1 MLLPETE
8 IKMARERTNE
18 LLRQDQQYKEMI
30 ALQRRAAKLEG
41 KRTSQQRN
49 WFQQLLLGK
58 AGA

>member
-1 MLLPETE
+1 MLLPEVE
-8 IKMARERTNE
+8 IRMARERVDE

-30 ALQRRAAKLEG
+30 EMQRRNAKAESNR
-41 KRTSQQRN
+41 KPEQRN

>member
-8 IKMARERTNE
+8 INMARERTKE

-30 ALQRRAAKLEG
+30 ALKRRAAQREHKP
-41 KRTSQQRN
+41 QQRN

-58 AGA
+58 IGA

>member
-1 MLLPETE
+1 MLLPEVE
-8 IKMARERTNE
+8 IKMARERVEE

-30 ALQRRAAKLEG
+30 ALQRREAKAESPR
-41 KRTSQQRN
+41 KPQQRN